1 MMFLSIRLKLTI
13 WYSLVLLIAL
23 GTFGVTAYLYTGET
37 LTKNLNISLT
47 NETEWLREILEGKL
61 ESERGKMRH
70 LRSDIFNP
78 TPGTEAGSESEG
90 PGESAEDFTIWNK
103 IYEHS
108 LVNSKKQFVYIF
120 DKRGR
125 VFYKSFNLREDT
137 LPTPPAMKPD
147 QVSVVKSRLGDQNIL
162 LAAMNTRFYRIRV
175 AYPEE
180 EINEVLRN
188 LFSIFLFLIPIVL
201 LISVT
206 GGYFLAKQS
215 LRPVDEI
222 TQTTREITATNLK
235 QRMRVKNPKDEIGRL
250 TETLN
255 DMISRL
261 ETSFEQV
268 GQFSM
273 DASHELRTPLTI
285 MRGEI
290 ELALQEKRTT
300 ESYRETLAS
309 LLDEVIRMSSIV
321 EGLILLSKADSGIA
335 KLDRKQM
342 RLDLLVSEI
351 KEDAEVLAEQKKI
364 RVSVSKLDESTVVG
378 DPIRLRQLML
388 NLVDNAIKYTPE
400 GGKVILSLA
409 RRNGDVWFSV
419 EDSGIGI
426 PEKDLKRI
434 FDRFYRVDKSRS
446 RLPDGLGLGLSISK
460 WVAEAHGGRI
470 YAESKVGS
478 GTKFTVVLPVN
489 APSHN

>member
-1 MMFLSIRLKLTI
+1 
-13 WYSLVLLIAL
+13 
-23 GTFGVTAYLYTGET
+23 
-37 LTKNLNISLT
+37 
-47 NETEWLREILEGKL
+47 
-61 ESERGKMRH
+61 
-70 LRSDIFNP
+70 
-78 TPGTEAGSESEG
+78 
-90 PGESAEDFTIWNK
+90 
-103 IYEHS
+103 
-108 LVNSKKQFVYIF
+108 
-120 DKRGR
+120 
-125 VFYKSFNLREDT
+125 
-137 LPTPPAMKPD
+137 
-147 QVSVVKSRLGDQNIL
+147 
-162 LAAMNTRFYRIRV
+162 
-175 AYPEE
+175 
-180 EINEVLRN
+180 
-188 LFSIFLFLIPIVL
+188 
-201 LISVT
+201 
-206 GGYFLAKQS
+206 
-215 LRPVDEI
+215 
-222 TQTTREITATNLK
+222 
-235 QRMRVKNPKDEIGRL
+235 
-250 TETLN
+250 
-255 DMISRL
+255 MISRL